1 MFRYDPVGPK
11 YVYIHIRIYTCFPAE
26 PVSSM
31 FLSEF
36 LYIVMQKIEDKT
48 GHYSVP
54 DFPIM

>member
-1 MFRYDPVGPK
+1 MNSLAK

-26 PVSSM
+26 PVSSL

-48 GHYSVP
+48 GHYYVP
-54 DFPIM
+54 DFPII